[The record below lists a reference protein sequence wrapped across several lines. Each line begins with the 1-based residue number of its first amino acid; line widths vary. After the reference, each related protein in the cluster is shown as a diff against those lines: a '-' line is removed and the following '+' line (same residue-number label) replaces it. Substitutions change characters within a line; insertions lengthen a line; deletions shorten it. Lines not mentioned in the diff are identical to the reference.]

1 MECVTC
7 QERKCEYF
15 VLCFQK
21 STVEK
26 KKKCPL
32 KQLFSKSVP
41 GLTAAALLGNAL
53 EMPILRAQPRQ
64 NQTFWD
70 SGPAI
75 YILPSLTNESVHIFC
90 LRVGVG
96 TVCESLC

>member
-1 MECVTC
+1 MSGKEMRVFCPLFPEVH
-7 QERKCEYF
+7 
-15 VLCFQK
+15 
-21 STVEK
+21 SEK

>member
-1 MECVTC
+1 MCYLSGKEMWVFCSLFPEVHS
-7 QERKCEYF
+7 EK
-15 VLCFQK
+15 
-21 STVEK
+21 K

-53 EMPILRAQPRQ
+53 EMPLLRAQPRQ

-70 SGPAI
+70 SGPEI